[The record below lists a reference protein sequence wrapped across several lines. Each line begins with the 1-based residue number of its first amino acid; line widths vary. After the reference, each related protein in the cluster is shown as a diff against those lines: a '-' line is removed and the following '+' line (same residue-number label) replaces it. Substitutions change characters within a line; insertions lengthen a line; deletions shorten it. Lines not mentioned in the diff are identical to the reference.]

1 MILLTGATGLVGSH
15 LAYSLLQKQDR
26 IRATHRSSSDLNSV
40 KKVFSYFTDQANDYF
55 QRIDWVEADL
65 TDVSALEK
73 AFKGITTVY
82 HSAAYVNFNPRN
94 FNKLK
99 KSNVEA
105 TANMVNLSLD
115 FGVKRFCYVSSIATI
130 GTPNKD
136 KLADESSPWSWEED
150 NNVYA
155 ITKYNAEMEVWRGSQ
170 EGLSVVIVNPGVIL
184 GAGYWNE
191 GSGSIVKGIARGLPF
206 YTEGGVGF
214 VDVLD
219 VVDAMTMLTESEIEA
234 ERFVLVGH
242 NMTYLQLITLFS
254 KSFGIKVPSRR
265 IGPGPL
271 HMFRLLDYLSHLL
284 LGRKQSLF
292 KDSIRSL
299 CRKAYYSSEKIEKST
314 GFKFRP
320 IQQTVDRLAADYSK
334 ES

>member
-15 LAYSLLQKQDR
+15 LAYSLLQKEDR

-40 KKVFSYFTDQANDYF
+40 KKVFSYFTDQAEEYF
-55 QRIDWVEADL
+55 QRIEWVEADL
-65 TDVSALEK
+65 TDINASEK
-73 AFKGITTVY
+73 AFQGITIVY
-82 HSAAYVNFNPRN
+82 HAAAYVNFNPRN
-94 FNKLK
+94 FSKLK

-130 GTPNKD
+130 GTPTED
-136 KLADESSPWSWEED
+136 KLADESTPWSWEED

-170 EGLSVVIVNPGVIL
+170 EGLSVVMVNPGVIL
-184 GAGYWNE
+184 GAGYWDE
-191 GSGSIVKGIARGLPF
+191 GSGSIVKGIAKGLPF
-206 YTEGGVGF
+206 YTAGGVGF

-219 VVDAMTMLTESEIEA
+219 VVDAMIMLTESDIQA

-254 KSFGIKVPSRR
+254 KPFGIKVPKRQV
-265 IGPGPL
+265 GAGLL
-271 HMFRLLDYLSHLL
+271 HTLRFLDYLSHLL

-292 KDSIRSL
+292 KDSVRSL
-299 CRKAYYSSEKIEKST
+299 CQKAYYSAVKIQEST
-314 GFKFRP
+314 GFQFRP
-320 IQQTVDRLAADYSK
+320 IEQTVNRLARDYSK

>member
-15 LAYSLLQKQDR
+15 LAYSLLRKEDR
-26 IRATHRSSSDLNSV
+26 IRATHRTSSDLNSV
-40 KKVFSYFTDQANDYF
+40 KKVFSYFTDKPEEYY
-55 QRIDWVEADL
+55 QRIEWVEADL
-65 TDVSALEK
+65 TDISALEK
-73 AFKGITTVY
+73 AFQGITTVY
-82 HSAAYVNFNPRN
+82 HAAAYVNFNPRN
-94 FNKLK
+94 FSKLK

-130 GTPNKD
+130 GTPTED
-136 KLADESSPWSWEED
+136 QLADESTPWSWEED

-170 EGLSVVIVNPGVIL
+170 EGLSVVMVNPGVIL
-184 GAGYWNE
+184 GAGYWDE
-191 GSGSIVKGIARGLPF
+191 GSGSIIKGIAKGLPF
-206 YTEGGVGF
+206 YTAGGVGF

-219 VVDAMTMLTESEIEA
+219 VVDAMILLTESEINA

-242 NMTYLQLITLFS
+242 NLTYLELITFFS
-254 KSFGIKVPSRR
+254 EAFGIKVPSRR
-265 IGPGPL
+265 IGSGPL
-271 HMFRLLDYLSHLL
+271 HVVRFLDYLGHLL
-284 LGRKQSLF
+284 FRRKQSLF

-299 CRKAYYSSEKIEKST
+299 CHKAFYSSNKIEERT
-314 GFKFRP
+314 GFKFRSM
-320 IQQTVDRLAADYSK
+320 QETADRLAADYSK